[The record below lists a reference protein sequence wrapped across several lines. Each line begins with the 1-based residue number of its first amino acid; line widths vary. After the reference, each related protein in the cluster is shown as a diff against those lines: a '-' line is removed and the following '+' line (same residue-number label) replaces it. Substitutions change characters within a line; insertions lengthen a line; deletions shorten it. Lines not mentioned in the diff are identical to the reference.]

1 MWGHLGRGKWCRGLA
16 SLRPLLFRGATP
28 FEFHMFSRPTTIDKT
43 GIQRPVAA
51 RNQALATPGSFA
63 PQNLAAGPEQNP
75 LCRIVDI
82 GREGEG
88 RFLFGEQAAR

>member
-1 MWGHLGRGKWCRGLA
+1 MFFA
-16 SLRPLLFRGATP
+16 SNYHRQDRYPATCGC
-28 FEFHMFSRPTTIDKT
+28 T
-43 GIQRPVAA
+43 
-51 RNQALATPGSFA
+51 NQALTTPGSLA

-88 RFLFGEQAAR
+88 RFLFLEQAAR